1 MYIAKCEKKVECLL
15 SSMRFIASY
24 GTLQKKVTLCNVM

>member
-1 MYIAKCEKKVECLL
+1 MYIAKFEKTVECLL

-24 GTLQKKVTLCNVM
+24 GTLQKKGNVV

>member
-1 MYIAKCEKKVECLL
+1 MYVAKCEKKVEYLL

-24 GTLQKKVTLCNVM
+24 GTLQKKGNVV